1 MDSHRKDFHQNQ
13 TGLQKARWWKTLTSM
28 GITTVGHCLH
38 LHKKSEECATFTPM
52 GLGICGGP
60 FKVMGCISLL
70 TMALKLPEQFRWVHR
85 PAEAGHKGLQMGSQ
99 ENWWAGRQ
107 EHQDGGG

>member
-1 MDSHRKDFHQNQ
+1 
-13 TGLQKARWWKTLTSM
+13 
-28 GITTVGHCLH
+28 
-38 LHKKSEECATFTPM
+38 M

-85 PAEAGHKGLQMGSQ
+85 PAEAGHKDLQMGSQ

-107 EHQDGGG
+107 EHQDGGGGVWAGNGTPWVHAWLRWKQKGVGVGEKQKG